1 MEFSVSDTL
10 LTATDNTA
18 TVVDVQTDAPASAAS
33 DVAKSATAPGEQA
46 TDQKDETA
54 TDGTAEDQASEAS
67 KEVPEDYGEFTLPE
81 GVQPDEEALG
91 EFKNLAKDLAL
102 TKDQAQ
108 QLVDLQVKLTQKGA
122 EVQKAAWAKHIEG
135 WVGEVKTDAEIGG
148 AEMPQKLA
156 VAKTFIERFGDDQ
169 LRKDLDA
176 YGIGNMPSLVRAFYR
191 AGKAISEDKFV
202 SGQAV
207 QPPKDPL
214 NVLYPTMT

>member
-1 MEFSVSDTL
+1 MSDTL
-10 LTATDNTA
+10 LTAQDTTE
-18 TVVDVQTDAPASAAS
+18 TVVDAQTDAPVSAAQ
-33 DVAKSATAPGEQA
+33 DVAKSATAAAEP
-46 TDQKDETA
+46 TDQKDAAAAEGA
-54 TDGTAEDQASEAS
+54 TEDQAAKATE
-67 KEVPEDYGEFTLPE
+67 EVPEDYGDFALPD

-91 EFKNLAKDLAL
+91 EFKNIAKELAL

-108 QLVDLQVKLTQKGA
+108 KLVDLQVKFTQKGA
-122 EVQKAAWAKHIEG
+122 EAQKANWAKHVEG